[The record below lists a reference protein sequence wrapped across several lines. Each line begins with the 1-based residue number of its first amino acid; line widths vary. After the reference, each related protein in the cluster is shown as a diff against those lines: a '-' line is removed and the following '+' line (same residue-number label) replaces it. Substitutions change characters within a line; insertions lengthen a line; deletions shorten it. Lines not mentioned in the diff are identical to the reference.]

1 MKRITLLSDTH
12 GELDKRFFPHF
23 KESDEIWH
31 AGDIGSI
38 DIIDSLNTLAP
49 VKAVF
54 GNIDNHIIRRS
65 FKSTLLFKCEKVNV
79 MMTHIGGYP
88 GNYAKGIKDKI
99 KECEPKI
106 FICGHSHI
114 LKVMYDKKLKVL
126 HMNPGAVGNY
136 GIHKVKTIIKFIIEE
151 DNIKDLKIIEFPRKN

>member
-114 LKVMYDKKLKVL
+114 LKVMYDKKLQVL

>member
-54 GNIDNHIIRRS
+54 GNIDNHVIRRS
-65 FKSTLLFKCEKVNV
+65 FKSTLLFKCEKINV

>member
-38 DIIDSLNTLAP
+38 DIIDSLNKLAP

-65 FKSTLLFKCEKVNV
+65 FKQTLLFKCEKVNV

>member
-38 DIIDSLNTLAP
+38 DIIDKLNTLAT

-54 GNIDNHIIRRS
+54 GNIDNHIIRRI

>member
-1 MKRITLLSDTH
+1 MKRIILLSDTH

-38 DIIDSLNTLAP
+38 DIIDSLNKLAP

-65 FKSTLLFKCEKVNV
+65 LKQTLLFKCEKVNV

-114 LKVMYDKKLKVL
+114 LKVIYDKKLKVL

>member
-1 MKRITLLSDTH
+1 MKIITLLSDSH

-38 DIIDSLNTLAP
+38 DIIDTLNKLAP

-54 GNIDNHIIRRS
+54 GNIDNHIIRNS

-114 LKVMYDKKLKVL
+114 LKVMYDKELKAL
-126 HMNPGAVGNY
+126 HMNPGAIGNY

>member
-12 GELDKRFFPHF
+12 GELDKRFFYHF

-38 DIIDSLNTLAP
+38 DIIDSLNKLAP

-65 FKSTLLFKCEKVNV
+65 LKQTLLFKCEKVNV

-114 LKVMYDKKLKVL
+114 LKVIYDKKLKVL

>member
-38 DIIDSLNTLAP
+38 DIIDSLNKLAH

-54 GNIDNHIIRRS
+54 GNIDNHIIRSS

-99 KECEPKI
+99 KEYEPKI

-114 LKVMYDKKLKVL
+114 LKVMYDKKLKAL
-126 HMNPGAVGNY
+126 HMNPGAIGNY

>member
-12 GELDKRFFPHF
+12 GELDQRFFPHL

-88 GNYAKGIKDKI
+88 GKYAKGIKDKI

-114 LKVMYDKKLKVL
+114 LKVMYDKKLQVL

>member
-1 MKRITLLSDTH
+1 MKRIILLSDTH

-38 DIIDSLNTLAP
+38 DIIDSLNKLAP

-65 FKSTLLFKCEKVNV
+65 FKQTLLFKCEKVNV

-126 HMNPGAVGNY
+126 HINPGAVGNY

>member
-38 DIIDSLNTLAP
+38 DIIDTLNTLAP

>member
-38 DIIDSLNTLAP
+38 DIIDKLNTLAP

-126 HMNPGAVGNY
+126 HINPGAVGNY

>member
-1 MKRITLLSDTH
+1 MKRIILLSDTH

-38 DIIDSLNTLAP
+38 DIIDSLNKLAP

-65 FKSTLLFKCEKVNV
+65 LKQTLLFKCEKVNV

-151 DNIKDLKIIEFPRKN
+151 DNIKDLKIIEIPRKN

>member
-12 GELDKRFFPHF
+12 GELDKRFFHHF

-38 DIIDSLNTLAP
+38 DIIDSLNKLAP

-65 FKSTLLFKCEKVNV
+65 FKQTLLFKCEKVNV

-114 LKVMYDKKLKVL
+114 LKVIYDKKLKVL

>member
-1 MKRITLLSDTH
+1 MKKITLLSDTH

-38 DIIDSLNTLAP
+38 DIIDTLNTLAP

>member
-1 MKRITLLSDTH
+1 MKRIILLSDTH

-38 DIIDSLNTLAP
+38 DIIDSLNKLAP

-65 FKSTLLFKCEKVNV
+65 FKQTLLFKCEKVNV

-114 LKVMYDKKLKVL
+114 LKVIYDKKLKVL

>member
-12 GELDKRFFPHF
+12 GELDKRFLHHF

-38 DIIDSLNTLAP
+38 DIIDSLNKIAP

-65 FKSTLLFKCEKVNV
+65 FKPTLLFKCEKVNV

-126 HMNPGAVGNY
+126 HMNPGAIGNY

>member
-12 GELDKRFFPHF
+12 GELDKRFFSHF

-38 DIIDSLNTLAP
+38 DIIDSLNKLAP

-65 FKSTLLFKCEKVNV
+65 FKQTLLFKCEKVNV

-114 LKVMYDKKLKVL
+114 LKVIYDKKLKVL

>member
-38 DIIDSLNTLAP
+38 DIIDSLNKLAP

-65 FKSTLLFKCEKVNV
+65 FKQTLLFKCEKVNV

-114 LKVMYDKKLKVL
+114 LKVMYDKKLKAL
-126 HMNPGAVGNY
+126 HMNPGAIGNY

>member
-38 DIIDSLNTLAP
+38 DIIDKLNTLAP

>member
-38 DIIDSLNTLAP
+38 DIIDKLNTLAT

>member
-38 DIIDSLNTLAP
+38 DIIDSLNKLAP

-65 FKSTLLFKCEKVNV
+65 FKQTLLFKCEKVNV

-114 LKVMYDKKLKVL
+114 LKVIYDKKLKVL

>member
-1 MKRITLLSDTH
+1 MKKITLLSDTH